1 MPVHTQYRSQI
12 RNCKIGKNVTIVE
25 PVNLYEC
32 TIGDSTKIGPFVE
45 IQQGVTIGNNCNI
58 QSHSFI
64 CTKVS
69 IGNNCFIG
77 HGVMFTNDLFKNGKP
92 DPNPNNWKETIITH
106 GVTIGSGVTLLP
118 IVISATDVVIGAG
131 AVVTKDVTQSGV
143 YFGNPA
149 KFHRDH
155 V

>member
-1 MPVHTQYRSQI
+1 VPVHTQYSVQI
-12 RNCKIGKNVTIVE
+12 RDCNIGKNVTIVE

-32 TIGDSTKIGPFVE
+32 TIGDNTKIGPFVE
-45 IQQGVTIGNNCNI
+45 IQQGVIIGNNCNI

-77 HGVMFTNDLFKNGKP
+77 HGVMFINDLFKNGKP
-92 DPNPNNWKETIITH
+92 DPNSDNWKETIITNN
-106 GVTIGSGVTLLP
+106 VTIGSGVTLLP

-131 AVVTKDVTQSGV
+131 SVVTKDITKSGI

-149 KFHRDH
+149 KFYRDH
-155 V
+155 R

>member
-1 MPVHTQYRSQI
+1 MPVHTQYSVQI
-12 RNCKIGKNVTIVE
+12 RDCNIGKNVTIVE

-32 TIGDSTKIGPFVE
+32 TIGDNTKIGPFVE
-45 IQQGVTIGNNCNI
+45 IQQGVIIGNNCNI

-77 HGVMFTNDLFKNGKP
+77 HGVMFINDLFKNGKP
-92 DPNPNNWKETIITH
+92 DPNPDNWKETIITNH
-106 GVTIGSGVTLLP
+106 VTIGSGVTLLP
-118 IVISATDVVIGAG
+118 IIISATDVIIGAG
-131 AVVTKDVTQSGV
+131 SVVTKDIIQSGV

-149 KFHRDH
+149 KINSSL
-155 V
+155 

>member
-1 MPVHTQYRSQI
+1 MPAHIQDRSQI
-12 RNCKIGKNVTIVE
+12 RDCNIGQNVTIVE

-32 TIGDSTKIGPFVE
+32 TIGDNTKIGPFVE
-45 IQQGVTIGNNCNI
+45 IQQGVIIGNNCNI

-77 HGVMFTNDLFKNGKP
+77 HGVMFINDLFKNGKP
-92 DPNPNNWKETIITH
+92 DPNSDNWKETIITNH
-106 GVTIGSGVTLLP
+106 VTIGSGVTLLP
-118 IVISATDVVIGAG
+118 IIISATDVVIGAG
-131 AVVTKDVTQSGV
+131 SVVTKDIIQSGV

-149 KFHRDH
+149 KINSSL
-155 V
+155 